1 MSQSDNKPIF
11 CQAVREF
18 WLSRD
23 QQMSEQRERGRSDQ
37 GFRAAVTGGQQ
48 MNGFLQTLSDLM
60 VSAGLKSSDIYI
72 GRRLTELPG
81 FFRPTKGWDLV
92 IVRQERLLAA
102 IELKSQVGPS
112 FGNNFNNR
120 TEEAMGTALDTWT
133 AFREGAFRSSLS
145 PFLGYLFVLE
155 DCPESQSEVRVQEP
169 HYKVLPEFRH
179 ASYAKRY
186 ELFCRKLVLER
197 QYTAACF
204 LLADRT
210 RATAERNYVVP
221 ADDLSDTQFV
231 SQLLRH
237 VTP

>member
-1 MSQSDNKPIF
+1 MDNKLVF
-11 CQAVREF
+11 YQAVQEF

-23 QQMSEQRERGRSDQ
+23 EQMSQQRERGRSDQ

-48 MNGFLQTLSDLM
+48 MNGFLNTLSDLM
-60 VSAGLKSSDIYI
+60 ISAGLKSSDIYI
-72 GRRLTELPG
+72 GRRMTELPG

-92 IVRQERLLAA
+92 VVRQEHLLAA
-102 IELKSQVGPS
+102 IELKSHVGPS

-133 AFREGAFRSSLS
+133 AFREGALRSSLS
-145 PFLGYLFVLE
+145 PFLGYLLMLE
-155 DCPESQSEVRVQEP
+155 DCKESQSEVRVQEP
-169 HYKVLPEFRH
+169 HFRVFPEFQH

-204 LLADRT
+204 LLADRA
-210 RATAERNYVVP
+210 RANAERNYVVP
-221 ADDLSDTQFV
+221 ADDLSDMQFV
-231 SQLLRH
+231 AQLLRH
-237 VTP
+237 VAP